1 MDCYFNLGGN
11 FMKAVD
17 LLKKCIEQ
25 LEQMS
30 QEEFDKKV
38 IKVEKECIKYG
49 EK

>member
-1 MDCYFNLGGN
+1 
-11 FMKAVD
+11 MKAVD

-38 IKVEKECIKYG
+38 IKAEEIYNNCEK
-49 EK
+49 